1 MIVRSERPEEQA
13 MTAAV
18 TLKALEANRMF
29 TDLKDAEARLEQAS
43 RDLKAGVIDEA
54 TFQRETD
61 ICVKIIRASQA

>member
-1 MIVRSERPEEQA
+1 

-29 TDLKDAEARLEQAS
+29 TDLKDAEARLEQAR

-61 ICVKIIRASQA
+61 ICVKIIRASQD

>member
-1 MIVRSERPEEQA
+1 MIVISERPEEPA

-61 ICVKIIRASQA
+61 ICVKIIRASQD